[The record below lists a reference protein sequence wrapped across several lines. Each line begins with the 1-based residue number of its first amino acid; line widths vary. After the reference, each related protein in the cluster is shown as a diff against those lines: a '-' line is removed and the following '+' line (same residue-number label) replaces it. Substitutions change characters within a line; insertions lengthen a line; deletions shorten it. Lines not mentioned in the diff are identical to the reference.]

1 MDAIQPLGV
10 ALTAFMVFFI
20 IHLVLWQFESIKY
33 RGVFLITGIACLA
46 YAAVAGTGHYIL
58 NVDLFEHIWVSCPV
72 FSFLIMLYLHF
83 YVGIDKSVSMRIL
96 GELVNAEHGRLS
108 LASLESLYPKE
119 SMFKPRLDLLVEKG
133 WLVEEDGQF
142 RCAARG
148 RKIAELA
155 MILKKIYSIS
165 ITG

>member
-10 ALTAFMVFFI
+10 ALAAFMAFFI
-20 IHLVLWQFESIKY
+20 IHLIVWQLESIKY
-33 RGVFLITGIACLA
+33 RGVYLITEVACLA
-46 YAAVAGTGHYIL
+46 YAVVAGTGHFIL
-58 NVDLFEHIWVSCPV
+58 NVDLFDHIWISCPV

-83 YVGIDKSVSMRIL
+83 YVGIDKSVSIRIL
-96 GELVNAEHGRLS
+96 GELVNTEDGRLS
-108 LASLESLYPKE
+108 LTDLERLYPKE

-133 WLVEEDGQF
+133 WLVEEDGQY

-155 MILKKIYSIS
+155 VALRKIYSIS